1 MCQALPRPIFLISF
15 FTVSV
20 LIKMC
25 TVNKKGENTEK
36 EEVKKKTG
44 ILVATVDIYV
54 LKALNQSTDV

>member
-36 EEVKKKTG
+36 EEVKKTG

>member
-1 MCQALPRPIFLISF
+1 MSGSAPTNFLISF

-36 EEVKKKTG
+36 EEVKKTG